1 MLLAFSAK
9 ADELDVLMLSLT
21 FGNVEVQKYVDIF
34 FSLSCSLFCTCE
46 IAVLYE

>member
-21 FGNVEVQKYVDIF
+21 FGNVEVQKYVF
-34 FSLSCSLFCTCE
+34 FKPLRQQLALLELLVGWEC
-46 IAVLYE
+46 